1 MITKDNVYF
10 HEWIG
15 LNAKV
20 ISSPN
25 PAENGIAGTLCN
37 ETKNT
42 VELRKENGVKRIVK
56 SGRVFELATTEEKF
70 TINGSYAV
78 FRPEDRIKERRRI
91 GKMLRNGIING
102 D

>member
-1 MITKDNVYF
+1 MINRDNVYF

-20 ISSPN
+20 VSSPN
-25 PAENGIAGTLCN
+25 PTERGLAGTLCD

-42 VELRKENGVKRIVK
+42 IALRNGNAVRMIAKN
-56 SGRVFELATTEEKF
+56 GRVFELATNEKEF
-70 TINGSYAV
+70 KINGSYAV

-91 GKMLRNGIING
+91 RKMLRNSIRNG